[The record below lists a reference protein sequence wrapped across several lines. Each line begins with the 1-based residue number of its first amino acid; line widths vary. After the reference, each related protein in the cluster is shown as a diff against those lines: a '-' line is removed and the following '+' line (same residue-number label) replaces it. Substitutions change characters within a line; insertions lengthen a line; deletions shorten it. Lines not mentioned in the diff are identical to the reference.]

1 MPRLRGLLRILAHV
15 ALALATLEGIARL
28 DDRLRDGAPMLG
40 AHGIDSLFES
50 AGSGRVGVPDRRFG
64 KWALNSLGYRGDEPV
79 AGRDVVLVFGA
90 SESFGLY
97 ESPGREYPAQLQS
110 LLDARRPGTYSVV
123 NAAVPGMRV
132 GHVDLLERAIARVK
146 PRYVVIYAGPAS
158 YIGVERGYCTLSSR
172 PQAPRPPAGPVLR
185 LQGKLQTLVKAH
197 VPESVQTWVRE
208 VELGRHPAARDP
220 IDAVPASTIR
230 AFGDDVECARQAALR
245 AGATPV
251 VLTHATYFG
260 DALREQDRPQ
270 MVAWRKFYPS
280 LSGSGL
286 LDLERRAN
294 LELRRIGAR
303 PGSVFVDVASR
314 VPPGREHFA
323 DFVHFTDAGALI
335 VAQALAASILEEGEG
350 PAVR

>member
-1 MPRLRGLLRILAHV
+1 MYVLLQHV
-15 ALALATLEGIARL
+15 LVVTRQFESQADPLNAN
-28 DDRLRDGAPMLG
+28 DLG
-40 AHGIDSLFES
+40 ATMQVLQAMPQGGVAFYNCGEH
-50 AGSGRVGVPDRRFG
+50 SGRSQPHKHLQVVPLPFD
-64 KWALNSLGYRGDEPV
+64 
-79 AGRDVVLVFGA
+79 
-90 SESFGLY
+90 
-97 ESPGREYPAQLQS
+97 
-110 LLDARRPGTYSVV
+110 DA
-123 NAAVPGMRV
+123 
-132 GHVDLLERAIARVK
+132 
-146 PRYVVIYAGPAS
+146 
-158 YIGVERGYCTLSSR
+158 
-172 PQAPRPPAGPVLR
+172 QAPRPPAGPVLR

-208 VELGRHPAARDP
+208 VELGRHPAARDS
-220 IDAVPASTIR
+220 IDAVPASTIQ

-260 DALREQDRPQ
+260 DALREHDRPQ

-294 LELRRIGAR
+294 LELRRIAAR
-303 PGSVFVDVASR
+303 PGTVFVDVASR

-335 VAQALAASILEEGEG
+335 VAQALAASILEEGGG
-350 PAVR
+350 PEVR